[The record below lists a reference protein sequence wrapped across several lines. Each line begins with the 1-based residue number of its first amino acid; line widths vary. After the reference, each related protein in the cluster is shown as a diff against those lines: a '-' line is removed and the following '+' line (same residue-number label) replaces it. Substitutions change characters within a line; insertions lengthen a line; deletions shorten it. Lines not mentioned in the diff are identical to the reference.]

1 MYQSLWTAWFQWF
14 CRWIDPEFEGD
25 ENVRGDVGAGTS
37 RVEEVEMEE
46 VEVVMDDNRETTAT

>member
-1 MYQSLWTAWFQWF
+1 MK
-14 CRWIDPEFEGD
+14 
-25 ENVRGDVGAGTS
+25 GDVEAGTS